1 MNDTELMKI
10 IREAIAQATS
20 GDKAASKCVC
30 DGEVEDIKAAKE
42 KLTTSAQGVFTKM
55 YENVQAQQG
64 AAGAAGAGPQ
74 DFTETASAKDNGDD
88 VIDGDFREV

>member
-1 MNDTELMKI
+1 
-10 IREAIAQATS
+10 
-20 GDKAASKCVC
+20 
-30 DGEVEDIKAAKE
+30 
-42 KLTTSAQGVFTKM
+42 M

-74 DFTETASAKDNGDD
+74 DFTETASTKDNGDD